1 MLRFPNP
8 GSTISNLV
16 AVYTAAFQR
25 LHDKIVDL
33 DDIVE
38 ATVVANLA
46 TSSGYMGE
54 EAIARSTRDD
64 RSRDPLYNQLKMYAE
79 IYRSLGWLH
88 PTENAA
94 LKFTFTLL
102 GRQIVAAG
110 GHYLPLLGET
120 VVGICYPSHVLS
132 IKGDF
137 NLRPFSLI
145 LQTMLGCDD
154 ALSRDEMIV
163 APLCASNDRAQDCL
177 SDMVSLVSKART
189 NASAIESL
197 LAGVSKTRGIQLNT
211 LKNYTRFPIAIMR
224 DCGWTE
230 KARLPFSKSRQT
242 FEVHRLTAKGKELA
256 NRLVSSTDIRIE
268 QLDTLSASQREALS
282 IHAHYQMLERAGF
295 DLASVAEKLT
305 QNRPDFLAALD
316 SLGARYENPLLFS
329 PFQSLSVSEIR
340 RIFPAAPAIANVGR
354 QRIASPAGAQV
365 GRDSRDHLFVKPHF
379 VTGLD
384 HSTAKDAATVLLR
397 TTLTDFYK
405 KYRTEEQAAQA
416 FALSRST
423 DTQTQFY
430 PLISQLFR
438 ILGLKSD
445 YSRAGVNYQR
455 WDACVWLD
463 KVALPIEIKSPTEER
478 FLSTKAIRQA
488 LENKIILLSRG
499 GLQTLK
505 ETTSLIVGFQ
515 VPNERGDMASLI
527 EDIFSAFQI
536 RIGVIDLATLA
547 LLAIRAA
554 TQDVTIAKEQ
564 LIELKG
570 FLHV

>member
-16 AVYTAAFQR
+16 AVYAGAFRQ
-25 LHDKIVDL
+25 LHDKTVDL
-33 DDIVE
+33 DDIV
-38 ATVVANLA
+38 AAAVAANLA
-46 TSSGYMGE
+46 TSSGYVGE

-64 RSRDPLYNQLKMYAE
+64 RSRDPLYNQMKMYAE
-79 IYRSLGWLH
+79 LYRSLGWLH
-88 PTENAA
+88 PTESAA

-102 GRQIVAAG
+102 GRQIVAARE
-110 GHYLPLLGET
+110 HYLPLLGET

-137 NLRPFSLI
+137 NLRPFSII

-154 ALSRDEMIV
+154 ALSRDEMII
-163 APLCASNDRAQDCL
+163 APLCAANDRAQDCV

-197 LAGVSKTRGIQLNT
+197 LADVSKNRGIQLNT

-224 DCGWTE
+224 DCGWTD

-242 FEVHRLTAKGKELA
+242 FEVHRLTAKGKEMA
-256 NRLVSSTDIRIE
+256 NRLVSSTDIRID
-268 QLDTLSASQREALS
+268 QMDKLSASQREALS

-295 DLASVAEKLT
+295 DLVSVADKLT
-305 QNRPDFLAALD
+305 QTRPDFLDALD
-316 SLGARYENPLLFS
+316 SLGASHEKPLLFS

-340 RIFPAAPAIANVGR
+340 RIFPAAPAIVNVD
-354 QRIASPAGAQV
+354 QKRIASLSAAQV

-384 HSTAKDAATVLLR
+384 HSTAKDAATVSLR
-397 TTLTDFYK
+397 TELTDFYK
-405 KYRTEEQAAQA
+405 NYGTEKQAAQA

-463 KVALPIEIKSPTEER
+463 EVALPIEIKSPTEER

-488 LENKIILLSRG
+488 LENKIVLLSRG

-527 EDIFSAFQI
+527 EDIFLAFKI
-536 RIGVIDLATLA
+536 RIGVIDLGTLA

-554 TQDVTIAKEQ
+554 TQDVTIDKEQ

>member
-16 AVYTAAFQR
+16 AVYAAAFER
-25 LHDKIVDL
+25 HHDQTVDL
-33 DDIVE
+33 DDIVA
-38 ATVVANLA
+38 ATVAANLA
-46 TSSGYMGE
+46 TSSGYIGK
-54 EAIARSTRDD
+54 EAITRSTRQD

-110 GHYLPLLGET
+110 PHYLPLLGET
-120 VVGICYPSHVLS
+120 VVGICFPSPILS

-145 LQTMLGCDD
+145 LQTMLGCDE

-163 APLCASNDRAQDCL
+163 GPLCASNDRTKHCIA
-177 SDMVSLVSKART
+177 DMVSLVSNART
-189 NASAIESL
+189 DARAINTL
-197 LAGVSKTRGIQLNT
+197 LAHVSKTRGIQLNT
-211 LKNYTRFPIAIMR
+211 LHNYTRFPIAIMR
-224 DCGWTE
+224 DCGWTK
-230 KARLPFSKSRQT
+230 KARLPFNKSSQT
-242 FEVHRLTAKGKELA
+242 FEVHRLTDKGKELA
-256 NRLVSSTDIRIE
+256 IRLGSSTDIRT
-268 QLDTLSASQREALS
+268 DKFDKLSDSQRLALS
-282 IHAHYQMLERAGF
+282 FHAHYQMLERAGF
-295 DLASVAEKLT
+295 DLASVDDKLT
-305 QNRPDFLAALD
+305 RCRSDFLAAMD
-316 SLGARYENPLLFS
+316 SLGASHKNPLLFS
-329 PFQSLSVSEIR
+329 PFQSLSLLELR
-340 RIFPAAPAIANVGR
+340 RIFPDVPATADADR
-354 QRIASPAGAQV
+354 QRISAPAGAQV
-365 GRDSRDHLFVKPHF
+365 GRDSRDHLFVKAHF
-379 VTGLD
+379 VTVLEP
-384 HSTAKDAATVLLR
+384 SPAKDASTVSLR
-397 TTLTDFYK
+397 NILTDFRK
-405 KYRTEEQAAQA
+405 KNRTESHAAQA

-438 ILGLKSD
+438 ILGLNSD

-455 WDACVWLD
+455 WDACVWLN

-478 FLSTKAIRQA
+478 ILSTKAIRQA
-488 LENKIILLSRG
+488 LENKIVLLSRG
-499 GLQTLK
+499 GLKTLK

-515 VPNERGDMASLI
+515 VPNERSDMASLI
-527 EDIFSAFQI
+527 DDIFSAFHI
-536 RIGVIDLATLA
+536 RIGVIDLTTLA

-554 TQDVTIAKEQ
+554 TQDVSIAKEQ

-570 FLHV
+570 FLYV